1 MEFRG
6 REHRRRSIVLGESY
20 SVNDSFII
28 LIRKTRLHKKA
39 VKLIDSPGCHR
50 YLNLLLQSPI
60 LLLRPVKPLLGG
72 RDISSLECKFSV
84 DI

>member
-6 REHRRRSIVLGESY
+6 REHRRRSTVLGESY
-20 SVNDSFII
+20 SVNNSFII
-28 LIRKTRLHKKA
+28 LIRKTRLRKKA
-39 VKLIDSPGCHR
+39 VKLIDSPGCHI
-50 YLNLLLQSPI
+50 YLNLLQSPI

-72 RDISSLECKFSV
+72 RDISSLECKFSL